1 MKATLRALTTINEG
15 GEYHYAFETFQ
26 LDATQERIDA
36 LVDAKLVELIVT
48 EDAPAATKTLAKKKG
63 G

>member
-15 GEYHYAFETFQ
+15 GNYYYAFDTFVI
-26 LDATQERIDA
+26 DAPKERIDA
-36 LVDAKLVELIVT
+36 LVESKQAELVEA
-48 EDAPAATKTLAKKKG
+48 ESKPPAAKPTKKG